1 MAISDFSPEEEAR
14 RVAAFYRLMCES
26 ELYRGWYSQYLL
38 KREVP
43 SFMLEM
49 EDGFRRWIKKCF
61 EDAENARKHNQ
72 ENELNPGD
80 EGYQDET
87 NAASVLRGVIGSY
100 GSAIRDLQDVF
111 EIDDKYY
118 DEVFL
123 SFWAI
128 YCHIYRQVTK
138 SDETI
143 YEYEVVDSDELP
155 GITMTEDDDDEGG
168 GHTGG
173 GRGGLVVPAAPKAK
187 SIEEVLRILQ
197 QLNEKERIKAQLA
210 RIWLREI
217 GLMFDTIRADEAFI
231 AYVKDANYS
240 DDDKLQ
246 EYKKRQDKYRR
257 GLRNRPDFAQVE
269 LFKQMLND
277 NTEHLFAIFM
287 RDFKNVE
294 QGDSDFNY
302 DTTENNTTEN
312 KEQPFNLNELL
323 EEAMQKMRPEYD
335 ESLLKEAIV
344 EQYASDFEPLSKY
357 IRPMEEVVDNLMM
370 VLGKKTLESYDG
382 IDEMVKDAL
391 NTLCRA
397 QKLKPVEKRQY
408 LTTLLIKYE
417 TYLKK
422 LYYLIHGKEV
432 PVQEE
437 GQSATLANAIFAIPS
452 LKGLKFN
459 PNPAYKAFYD
469 RLNILRDL
477 RNTESHGSITVS
489 EGEIDAA
496 IRVVIDMYLYVTAS
510 NITELE
516 MAGHYPVEE
525 ETASVISMN
534 DNAEQET
541 EYKNAADPVT

>member
-1 MAISDFSPEEEAR
+1 M
-14 RVAAFYRLMCES
+14 
-26 ELYRGWYSQYLL
+26 
-38 KREVP
+38 
-43 SFMLEM
+43 
-49 EDGFRRWIKKCF
+49 
-61 EDAENARKHNQ
+61 
-72 ENELNPGD
+72 
-80 EGYQDET
+80 
-87 NAASVLRGVIGSY
+87 
-100 GSAIRDLQDVF
+100 
-111 EIDDKYY
+111 
-118 DEVFL
+118 
-123 SFWAI
+123 
-128 YCHIYRQVTK
+128 
-138 SDETI
+138 
-143 YEYEVVDSDELP
+143 
-155 GITMTEDDDDEGG
+155 
-168 GHTGG
+168 
-173 GRGGLVVPAAPKAK
+173 
-187 SIEEVLRILQ
+187 
-197 QLNEKERIKAQLA
+197 
-210 RIWLREI
+210 
-217 GLMFDTIRADEAFI
+217 
-231 AYVKDANYS
+231 
-240 DDDKLQ
+240 
-246 EYKKRQDKYRR
+246 
-257 GLRNRPDFAQVE
+257 E